1 MYEVIKLDE
10 SEGNRAQWVVKGG
23 KGGTFDAVIIATPF
37 RSSGIKIVNSRA
49 ASKIPSQPYVHLHV
63 TFVITNATTPQPSYF
78 SLAEKSTIP
87 KSIFTTF
94 STSSSV
100 SAPKPLFN
108 SLNYLKPL
116 SASTSA
122 RFGEGQFHV
131 VKLFSAASLE
141 GSEIEKIFGSGNV
154 GKVVR
159 KEWDAYPVLKPIERE
174 EDFASVRPDQ
184 GLYYVNAMER
194 LISTMETEVRPL
206 PLSLSSLRADEFCG
220 RRSLRQM

>member
-1 MYEVIKLDE
+1 MLEVIKLDE
-10 SEGNRAQWVVKGG
+10 SKAGGRAQWVVKGG

-37 RSSGIKIVNSRA
+37 KSSKIKIVNSRA
-49 ASKIPSQPYVHLHV
+49 MSKIPSQPYVHLHV
-63 TFVITNATTPQPSYF
+63 TFVITNATAPQPSYF

-94 STSSSV
+94 STSSSI
-100 SAPKPLFN
+100 AALKPLFN

-116 SASTSA
+116 SAINSA
-122 RFGEGQFHV
+122 KFGEGQFHV

-141 GSEIEKIFGSGNV
+141 ENEIEKIFGRENV

-194 LISTMETEVRPL
+194 LISTMETEVRL
-206 PLSLSSLRADEFCG
+206 PPPRRQNSS
-220 RRSLRQM
+220 